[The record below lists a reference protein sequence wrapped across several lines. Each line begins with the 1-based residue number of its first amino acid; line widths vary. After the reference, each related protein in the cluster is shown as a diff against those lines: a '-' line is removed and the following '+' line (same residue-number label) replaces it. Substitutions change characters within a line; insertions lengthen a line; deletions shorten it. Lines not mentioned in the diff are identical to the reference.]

1 MKNIFFII
9 IPICIYCTSNAQ
21 VKRFIYEYITV
32 PDSTDVANKEINIMY
47 LDMTQ
52 KGSGFFD
59 GQKYISDST
68 LVSMAKKN
76 QFIMP
81 PKDSK
86 FIDYRIIKEH
96 PSYKL
101 TFLVSTY
108 NKRLSV
114 TDLRKQ
120 IWHIEK
126 ITDKYKGFNVQKA
139 ITDFAGRRWIAWFTA
154 DIPIPDGPYKFYG
167 LPGLILKLEDTI
179 GSHKFNLTGIKNN
192 IPDYNNYPVVNTRSP
207 QIEISQEKYIEIYKE
222 YRRDPAKDYRIEVMK
237 GNIFD
242 SLDDNGNIKTPQQKL
257 KELDALLKTKLKKD
271 NNIIE
276 LDLLK

>member
-9 IPICIYCTSNAQ
+9 LICIYCTSDAQ
-21 VKRFIYEYITV
+21 VKRFIYENTTV
-32 PDSTDVANKEINIMY
+32 PDATDTANKEINMMY
-47 LDMTQ
+47 LDITR
-52 KGSGFFD
+52 KGSEFFD
-59 GQKYISDST
+59 GHKYISDST

-81 PKDSK
+81 PRDSK
-86 FIDYRIIKEH
+86 FIDYRITKNY

-126 ITDKYKGFNVQKA
+126 VTDKHKGFNVQKA
-139 ITDFAGRRWIAWFTA
+139 ITDFAGRRWIAWFTV
-154 DIPIPDGPYKFYG
+154 DIPIPDGPYKFHG
-167 LPGLILKLEDTI
+167 LPGLILKLEDTT

-192 IPDYNNYPVVNTRSP
+192 IPDYNNYPEINTRSP
-207 QIEISQEKYIEIYKE
+207 QIDISQEKYTEIYKE
-222 YRRDPAKDYRIEVMK
+222 YRKDPAKDYRIEVMK

-242 SLDDNGNIKTPQQKL
+242 SLDDNGNMKTPQQKL
-257 KELDALLKTKLKKD
+257 KELETLLKNKLKKD